1 MTQHHDPVHPDA
13 GHLSAELLAD
23 LDLGLL
29 DDESAGHARH
39 HLGHC
44 ELCRGL
50 HDDLAALTEALGQL
64 PDAPAEPMPDQLWKR
79 LSAQLAAEPVTTPE
93 GSATVVPLAAERTR
107 RRPGIGLVAGAAG
120 VALLGAIAVSVLMND
135 GSGVDTL
142 SSAGSAADDGAVE
155 TAPSLPPQ
163 VFAASRSGTVY
174 KQDQLDEQVVQLVSA
189 RSATA
194 TASPSASATISESAG
209 STGGSTPEPGGSAS
223 SDSAVA
229 KELRT
234 VGPMATDPAAAQT
247 CLEDYLDVDGIAPL
261 AIDIGFWQ
269 GQPAAVIV
277 LPLSDP
283 TQAQVWV
290 INPTCDADSS
300 QDPLYY
306 FATVSR

>member
-1 MTQHHDPVHPDA
+1 
-13 GHLSAELLAD
+13 
-23 LDLGLL
+23 
-29 DDESAGHARH
+29 
-39 HLGHC
+39 
-44 ELCRGL
+44 
-50 HDDLAALTEALGQL
+50 
-64 PDAPAEPMPDQLWKR
+64 MPDQLWKR